1 MLNLYI
7 KFRCWQNFVS
17 EKYVKNWIFIM
28 ILRDLYLGPRKK
40 YLCFCR
46 RWWRQKIATRR
57 PENIFFFTTCKI
69 IFSCFN
75 ACLTFKN
82 NCFLL
87 IVFTTESWLYK
98 KWQSW
103 LWPGQ
108 DKKSFT
114 RVLRQKQMYTF
125 FTFFFTSSK

>member
-46 RWWRQKIATRR
+46 SWWRQKIATRR
-57 PENIFFFTTCKI
+57 LENIFFFTTCKI

-98 KWQSW
+98 KWQTW